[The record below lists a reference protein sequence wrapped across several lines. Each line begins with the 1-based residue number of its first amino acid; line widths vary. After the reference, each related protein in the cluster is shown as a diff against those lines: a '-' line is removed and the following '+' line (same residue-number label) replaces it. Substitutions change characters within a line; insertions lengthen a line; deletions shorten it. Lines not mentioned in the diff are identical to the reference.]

1 MEHPVESPEGSAL
14 MSAASS
20 QVPLELP
27 PKLKGRRRILQS
39 LQRMSS
45 SPSLARMGRNQ
56 SSTYRSGGHGSM
68 SCVSLSSTAS
78 PHGHMYG
85 DSYSSQSSGG
95 FSTAP
100 TSVVSTPGVDMPFFN
115 SKSRIRVVENDVGLS
130 GAPTPTSV
138 PLPSDLR
145 FGSKGSV
152 LPRTPKITEVLG
164 DYFSQPVI
172 HVKPCSKRQKF
183 DFWGELPDEIKVQI
197 FRFLKP
203 KEIVKCSAVS
213 KKWYRM
219 CFDGQLWTSLDAS
232 EFYKD
237 IPSESLVKIMTKA
250 GPFVKDLNLRGCVQM
265 RERWGSDGQRITD
278 VCRNLENFSIEG
290 CRIDRTS
297 VHYFLLRNPR
307 LVHINLSGLSTLNN
321 SAMKIIAQTC
331 PLLEHLNVSWCQNID
346 TKGLQKIVQA
356 CPMLKDLRAG
366 EIKGWNEKEFLLD
379 LFRRNT
385 LERLLVSR
393 CVDLDDEAFR
403 YLIQGKDP
411 GIDPLTDRPI
421 VPPRALRHFDFSRC
435 NALTDQGVRTLAY
448 NAPQLVGLQASHCQS
463 LTDDALTDIL
473 ASTPHLTH
481 LDLEEVEGL
490 SNKTLKN
497 LAKAP
502 CASRL
507 EHLCI
512 SYCEE
517 LGDAGMLP
525 VVKNCPNLKSLYMD
539 NTKISDLVLT
549 EVAAQVRQ
557 RNRKAL
563 FGNPS
568 GKPRIGVRLV
578 AYDCQNVNWTGVRE
592 VLSRNAEFYHH
603 SHDTSSPHYPCEIIS
618 LKCFYGYQ
626 PTVEEHTK
634 RVLRGELARA
644 SLLERKWAEYMIA
657 TEEAGAQGAGG
668 RRRRR
673 RAREAA
679 LVHADEEEGGAR
691 GGRRR
696 ARSGGCV
703 IM

>member
-1 MEHPVESPEGSAL
+1 
-14 MSAASS
+14 
-20 QVPLELP
+20 
-27 PKLKGRRRILQS
+27 
-39 LQRMSS
+39 
-45 SPSLARMGRNQ
+45 
-56 SSTYRSGGHGSM
+56 M
-68 SCVSLSSTAS
+68 SCVSLSSTTS
-78 PHGHMYG
+78 PYGHTYG
-85 DSYSSQSSGG
+85 NSYSSQNSGP

-100 TSVVSTPGVDMPFFN
+100 TSVASTPGADMPFFGI
-115 SKSRIRVVENDVGLS
+115 KSCIRVVEKDGGLS
-130 GAPTPTSV
+130 GTSTPTSV

-145 FGSKGSV
+145 LGSKGV
-152 LPRTPKITEVLG
+152 TLPRTPEITEVLG
-164 DYFSQPVI
+164 DYFSKPVI
-172 HVKPCSKRQKF
+172 RVKPCSKRQNF
-183 DFWGELPDEIKVQI
+183 DFWGEMPDEIKVQI

-213 KKWYRM
+213 QKWHKM
-219 CFDGQLWTSLDAS
+219 CFDGQLWTRLDAS

-237 IPSESLVKIMTKA
+237 IPSESLVKIMTEA

-265 RERWGSDGQRITD
+265 RERWGSDGQKITD

-307 LVHINLSGLSTLNN
+307 LVHVNLSGLSALNN

-331 PLLEHLNVSWCQNID
+331 PQLEHLNVSWCQHID

-356 CPMLKDLRAG
+356 CPKLKDLRAG
-366 EIKGWNEKEFLLD
+366 EIKGWNDKEFLLD
-379 LFRRNT
+379 LFHRNT
-385 LERLLVSR
+385 LERLLVSH
-393 CVDLDDEAFR
+393 CTDLDDDAFR
-403 YLIQGKDP
+403 ILIQGEDP
-411 GIDPLTDRPI
+411 EIDPLTDRAI
-421 VPPRALRHFDFSRC
+421 VPPRALRHLDFSRC
-435 NALTDQGVRTLAY
+435 NTLTDQGVQILAY
-448 NAPQLVGLQASHCQS
+448 NVPKLVGLQASHCQS
-463 LTDDALTDIL
+463 LTDDALTDLL
-473 ASTPHLTH
+473 ATIPHLTH
-481 LDLEEVEGL
+481 LDLEEVDGL
-490 SNKTLKN
+490 SNKTLKT

-502 CASRL
+502 CASQL

-525 VVKNCPNLKSLYMD
+525 VIKSCPKLKSLYMD
-539 NTKISDLVLT
+539 NTKISDLVLI

-563 FGNPS
+563 VGNPS
-568 GKPRIGVRLV
+568 GKPRVGVRMV

-592 VLSRNAEFYHH
+592 VLSRNAEFYRH
-603 SHDTSSPHYPCEIIS
+603 SHGLSPHYPCEIIS

-657 TEEAGAQGAGG
+657 TEEAGAQGAGV

-679 LVHADEEEGGAR
+679 MVHADEEEGGAR

-703 IM
+703 VM